1 GPRARDDGVD
11 VTVEAR
17 LGRTAAAHAVSAVVE
32 REHRVAAAR
41 DRRDDRRPVRQV
53 AAVAMEVD
61 EARAWLGGTH
71 DPRAQALAVRGVDGD
86 RLERHAEI
94 ARRLRLA
101 GKRKEGEPRLDP
113 PHQQRQREER
123 DDESTQQGHQAAPR
137 HTWPSAFA
145 AASADASTSWT
156 SKSTRSLQ

>member
-1 GPRARDDGVD
+1 
-11 VTVEAR
+11 
-17 LGRTAAAHAVSAVVE
+17 
-32 REHRVAAAR
+32 
-41 DRRDDRRPVRQV
+41 RPVRQV

-137 HTWPSAFA
+137 HTWPSTFA
-145 AASADASTSWT
+145 AASADTSTSWT
-156 SKSTRSLQ
+156 SKSTRSLQFAIHASSRARSSACMTCQQRVSVVSTQLPT